1 MENETQIEQFLT
13 ESQAYHIH
21 RLFSQLIS
29 VLHSLEIDFWCNGG
43 TLLGQV
49 RCGGM
54 ILYDD
59 DIDIAINLKDKEL
72 LHSAEF
78 QQRLKWLKLKL
89 VKPSNLYYKI
99 KYIDCDSEVF
109 IDICLIDENGCD
121 LRKHKQERK
130 YNEGEIY
137 PLRAVQ
143 FSSIK
148 YPVFVPYKSEEYLDR
163 IFPDWR
169 TTAVIYN
176 HSDKKK
182 HKKTIPLTDEI
193 NIPVKYYYK

>member
-1 MENETQIEQFLT
+1 MEQFLT
-13 ESQAYHIH
+13 QSQSYYIH
-21 RLFSQLIS
+21 RLFSQTIS
-29 VLHSLEIDFWCNGG
+29 IFLSMELDFWANGG
-43 TLLGQV
+43 TLLGAL

-54 ILYDD
+54 VLWDD
-59 DIDIAINLKDKEL
+59 DIDIAINLKDRDVL
-72 LHSAEF
+72 NSQEF
-78 QQRLKWLKLKL
+78 LKRLGWLKMKL
-89 VKPSNLYYKI
+89 LKPSNLYYKI
-99 KYIDCDSEVF
+99 KYIDCEEEVF

-121 LRKHKQERK
+121 LRKHKHKRK

-148 YPVFVPYKSEEYLDR
+148 YPVFIPYKSEEYLDR
-163 IFPDWR
+163 IFPNWR

-176 HSDKKK
+176 HSDNKKDK
-182 HKKTIPLTDEI
+182 QTIPLTDEI

>member
-29 VLHSLEIDFWCNGG
+29 ILHSLEIDFWCVGG
-43 TLLGQV
+43 TLLGAV
-49 RCGGM
+49 RCLGM
-54 ILYDD
+54 VLYDD
-59 DIDIAINLKDKEL
+59 DIDIAINLKDKEF

-78 QQRLKWLKLKL
+78 QKRLGWLKMKL
-89 VKPSNLYYKI
+89 VKPSHLYYKI
-99 KYIDCDSEVF
+99 KYIDCEEDVF
-109 IDICLIDENGCD
+109 IDICLIDENGYD
-121 LRKHKQERK
+121 LRKHKEKRRFL
-130 YNEGEIY
+130 EGEIY
-137 PLRAVQ
+137 PLREVK

-148 YPVFVPYKSEEYLDR
+148 WSVFIPNKAEEYLDR

-182 HKKTIPLTDEI
+182 NKQTIPLTDAI